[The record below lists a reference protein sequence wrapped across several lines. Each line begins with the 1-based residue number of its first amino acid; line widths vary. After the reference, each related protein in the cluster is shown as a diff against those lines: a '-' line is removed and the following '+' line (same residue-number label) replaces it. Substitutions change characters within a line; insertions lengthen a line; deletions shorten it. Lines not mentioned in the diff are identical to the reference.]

1 MERMK
6 ERRRLVPD
14 ERRNQ
19 LLDIGAH
26 EFATRA
32 YDEVRMVDVASGAGV
47 SRALV
52 YRYFPTKRDLFA
64 AIYQRAADRL
74 LTSAEFVDD
83 VPMADQVIAGLD
95 AHIDF
100 FVANARTV
108 LVANQ
113 GPLAGDPTIQAII
126 SEELSVIRQRMLD
139 AIGLHGPQRAVA
151 SAALAG
157 WLSFVRAACVEWLAQ
172 QTFSRDELREMCLR
186 TLASALDDPHFSP
199 TSTSATISARRPP
212 ATGCHSSANAKTG
225 AFQVATGRE
234 GPYVPAPL
242 GRRPSSTN
250 TPRSEGSRS

>member
-1 MERMK
+1 MT

-19 LLDIGAH
+19 LLDIGAQ

-32 YDEVRMVDVASGAGV
+32 YEEVRMADVASRAGV
-47 SRALV
+47 SRGLV

-74 LTSAEFVDD
+74 LTSVEFRDD

-95 AHIDF
+95 AHLDF
-100 FVANARTV
+100 FVANERTV

-113 GPLAGDPTIQAII
+113 GPLAGDPAIQGII

-139 AIGLHGPQRAVA
+139 AIGLQGRQRAVA

-157 WLSFVRAACVEWLAQ
+157 WLSFVRTVCVEWLAQ
-172 QTFSRDELREMCLR
+172 QTFSRDELRDLCLR
-186 TLASALDDPHFSP
+186 VLAGALGDTRLFPE
-199 TSTSATISARRPP
+199 
-212 ATGCHSSANAKTG
+212 HSG
-225 AFQVATGRE
+225 WD
-234 GPYVPAPL
+234 
-242 GRRPSSTN
+242 
-250 TPRSEGSRS
+250 